1 MSTNSTTAGQGLPA
15 NTSLP
20 LVGTLLTVAA
30 GLSFFFVCMILP
42 LVGKAGVQT
51 VHASQNFRAF
61 LVALIVSLAFSVAA
75 TVAKMKRS
83 RLDGSPKPY
92 LTMGL
97 FVINMGLLISLF
109 AGLLKI

>member
-1 MSTNSTTAGQGLPA
+1 MSTKSNATEQELPA
-15 NTSLP
+15 GASLP

-30 GLSFFFVCMILP
+30 SLSFFFVCMVLP

-61 LVALIVSLAFSVAA
+61 LAALIVSLAFSVAA

-97 FVINMGLLISLF
+97 FVINVGLLISLF

>member
-1 MSTNSTTAGQGLPA
+1 MPV

-20 LVGTLLTVAA
+20 LIGTLLTVAA
-30 GLSFFFVCMILP
+30 SLSFFFVCMILP

-51 VHASQNFRAF
+51 VHANQNFRAF
-61 LVALIVSLAFSVAA
+61 LVALIVSLAFSIAA

-92 LTMGL
+92 LTMGF